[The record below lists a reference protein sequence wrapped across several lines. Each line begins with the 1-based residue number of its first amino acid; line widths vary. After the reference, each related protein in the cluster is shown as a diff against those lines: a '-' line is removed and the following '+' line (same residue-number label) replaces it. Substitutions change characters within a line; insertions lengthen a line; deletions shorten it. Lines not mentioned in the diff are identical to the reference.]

1 MQEGIWVQ
9 IVAKTWAK
17 AILYVANEV
26 IRVWIIILQQRGLG
40 NEKLLQDKE
49 TINNGLF
56 TWLLTHHLERAVLE
70 MYQEGATE
78 AVERW
83 DMIFKYADP
92 NKENVTGQEEVD
104 DVWKTYLDEVLE
116 FIMRKLN
123 VLPSGTTYRVVVGLR
138 DEVEGF
144 PPPFEVSGWSPTTLR
159 KADHLTRSIS
169 EATCDGSQI
178 TIWMEAVAQPQIPH
192 SQGGQ
197 SK

>member
-56 TWLLTHHLERAVLE
+56 TWLLTHHLGQAVLE

-78 AVERW
+78 ATERW

-92 NKENVTGQEEVD
+92 NKENVTDQEEVD
-104 DVWKTYLDEVLE
+104 DVWKTYLDEVSE
-116 FIMRKLN
+116 FMRKLN
-123 VLPSGTTYRVVVGLR
+123 ALPSGTTYRVVVNLK
-138 DEVEGF
+138 DAVEGY
-144 PPPFEVSGWSPTTLR
+144 PPPEVPGWSPTTLR
-159 KADHLTRSIS
+159 NFDHLQKH
-169 EATCDGSQI
+169 EFGEPVI
-178 TIWMEAVAQPQIPH
+178 TAGGKIQVGMEFWGKW
-192 SQGGQ
+192 S
-197 SK
+197 